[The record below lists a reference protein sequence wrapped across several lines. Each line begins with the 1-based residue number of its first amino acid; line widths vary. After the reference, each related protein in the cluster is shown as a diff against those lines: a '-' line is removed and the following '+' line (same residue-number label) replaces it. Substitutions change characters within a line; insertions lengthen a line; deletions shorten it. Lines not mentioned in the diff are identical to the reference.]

1 MRIGLPKDVEPGA
14 GRRFVDPA
22 LILGRDMATQAD
34 AALTAS
40 AWTTEQPVSP
50 GSASREAGAGFR
62 RGGARIR
69 IGPGVGRK
77 TGGGAVA

>member
-1 MRIGLPKDVEPGA
+1 MPEEVEPGA
-14 GRRFVDPA
+14 LRPFVHPK
-22 LILGRDMATQAD
+22 LIPGRDMATQTD

-62 RGGARIR
+62 RGGARTR